1 MPNIRPSTDVL
12 PVTEF
17 RANTSAMLTRMHA
30 SKRPM
35 VLTQHGRSA
44 AVVMDVDVYEQL
56 IDEIELLRD
65 LHIAESQIA
74 RGEGI
79 PHEQVVAELRE
90 RLLG

>member
-1 MPNIRPSTDVL
+1 MSSIRPSTDVL

-30 SKRPM
+30 SKRP
-35 VLTQHGRSA
+35 VILPQHGRGT
-44 AVVMDVDVYEQL
+44 AVVMDVAVYERL
-56 IDEIELLRD
+56 IDEMELLRD
-65 LHIAESQIA
+65 LHVAEGQIA